1 MLPIGSLK
9 TQKDNVIVEAVK
21 MGDGQKYNELV
32 KRHHDIIYRSV
43 YKILKDE
50 SLAEDVVQESFL
62 KAYLKIDMFRG
73 QASFR
78 SWLYRIAINTAR
90 NKIRSIK
97 TNRIDVEDANLFVN
111 SVVENDVYRDTIRE
125 LLVDEIEQLP
135 EKQKTALVLRVFED
149 LSFKEVASIMRCP
162 YDTAKANYR
171 HAIVKLKSKVKR
183 DDRFQEWQSLVQ
195 FA

>member
-1 MLPIGSLK
+1 MLPMGSLK